1 MGYSFAAHMLGAV
14 RTEQLRWIAT
24 DYLIQDGGVV

>member
-1 MGYSFAAHMLGAV
+1 MLGAV